1 MINLLLAISAAFSMM
16 FGAKISEPVDP
27 PLAAQV
33 HTQMQAGEAPAANEL
48 MLNIQT
54 QAQTRLQQSDQ
65 NQVQAQDPSQCLQTT
80 DCDSEPDQLREQT
93 QDQVHDQVQDQL
105 HLHDGTCTTCSGSQ
119 PKGNGKP

>member
-1 MINLLLAISAAFSMM
+1 MINLILAISAAFSMM

-33 HTQMQAGEAPAANEL
+33 QTQMQTGEAPAANEP

-54 QAQTRLQQSDQ
+54 QAQSRLQQSDQ
-65 NQVQAQDPSQCLQTT
+65 NQIQTQDPSQCPQTS
-80 DCDSEPDQLREQT
+80 DCDGVPDQLREQT
-93 QDQVHDQVQDQL
+93 QDPIHDQAQGQLQL
-105 HLHDGTCTTCSGSQ
+105 HNGTCTTCSGSQ